1 VRARFIGRKDEIGY
15 AVRNRENPGRMT
27 EQHDAAEIRGPRAE
41 RLRLKGVVDQPAPP
55 AAQIIEPRT
64 RSRNWEALA
73 QQMVFG
79 TRLFAVFFLFAAL
92 AGVPLGKLLA
102 YRNMTGGL
110 SGFDYLGALDF
121 SAFVIGACI
130 PILIILIGYVMSRLM
145 QMLGAAEDIASSAR
159 QFIHPD
165 EAAAENAK
173 NVGLVVRDQMSAL
186 NVGLDGALN
195 RLASVEAMI
204 RKHVTAIEAAG
215 AQIEQQATG
224 AVSRVAEERVRLIEL
239 TEHLNTQADA
249 FARAIAEKA
258 RASID
263 ALHTADNVAAKAES
277 QLEDRLGRLDSAARQ
292 ALESFNALSTALA
305 SAHENMSGAVQRID
319 VAALEAKAAA
329 ERASKIADAAAEDAA
344 RNAAN
349 IGASATRAAEEAK
362 RAADA
367 SIEAATREAERAA
380 AAAFEA
386 AEREAQRVADVT
398 GRLLGDVRKST
409 ADLIGSV
416 SADADKAQTF
426 AARLTDAAK
435 TSIDASRKASSE
447 LAKAREQIEQDSQ
460 AALAAAEAAAAK
472 SEARNRSLVEARAA
486 LDAENTRLET
496 LIAEQRERADR
507 LADAIA
513 SQTERLAKLAEAQL
527 REQEAQLRLQSQAR
541 LKAQEEEAARA
552 LALAEARAEA
562 ERKAA
567 ADRKAKEEAERL
579 AREQEERR
587 LQQQSEEAERSA
599 KAEAEKQASETQ
611 ARAKAARTEKPS
623 LVERAMKSAKED
635 DGVLNLDKTVRP
647 SKKADGYKPHANGSA
662 KPEETGEAPL
672 TLSGGKAAEAGK
684 RGKDKVSW
692 REILD
697 KTDEAEPLD
706 LAAASKSDSG
716 SESFRIIGELQAFTL
731 DLETR
736 LYGEPPP
743 ALKERFDRGDRN
755 VFANRILRLNEA
767 DVKRRI
773 RMEADKDRAFE
784 REIHG
789 FLQGFE
795 KLLEDATASTTA
807 DEELEEYLSSPLGR
821 VYLLIGAMVGYFA

>member
-1 VRARFIGRKDEIGY
+1 
-15 AVRNRENPGRMT
+15 MT
-27 EQHDAAEIRGPRAE
+27 DQEDAAEIRPPRAD
-41 RLRLKGVVDQPAPP
+41 RLRLQGVLEGAAPAGVQIAE
-55 AAQIIEPRT
+55 AAPR
-64 RSRNWEALA
+64 RRNWELLA
-73 QQMVFG
+73 RQMVFG

-92 AGVPLGKLLA
+92 MGVPLGKFLA
-102 YRNMTGGL
+102 HQKTTG
-110 SGFDYLGALDF
+110 SAAGFDYLGALDF
-121 SAFVIGACI
+121 SVFVIGACI

-145 QMLGAAEDIASSAR
+145 QMLGAAEDIATSAR
-159 QFIHPD
+159 HFIHPD
-165 EAAAENAK
+165 ESAAENAK
-173 NVGLVVRDQMSAL
+173 NVGLVVRDQMKAL

-277 QLEDRLGRLDSAARQ
+277 QLEERLGRLDAAARQ
-292 ALESFNALSTALA
+292 ALESFNALCAALSSSHQSIA
-305 SAHENMSGAVQRID
+305 DAAGRID
-319 VAALEAKAAA
+319 AAALEAKAAS
-329 ERASKIADAAAEDAA
+329 ERAAKVADAAAEDAA

-349 IGASATRAAEEAK
+349 VGASAARAADEAK

-367 SIEAATREAERAA
+367 AIQSSTLEAERAA
-380 AAAFEA
+380 RAAYEA
-386 AEREAQRVADVT
+386 AEREASRVAEVA

-416 SADADKAQTF
+416 AADTDKAQTF

-435 TSIDASRKASSE
+435 ASIEASHLASAE
-447 LAKAREQIEQDSQ
+447 LIKTREQIAKDSE

-472 SEARNRSLVEARAA
+472 SEARNKALAEARAA
-486 LDAENTRLET
+486 LDAENARLEA

-513 SQTERLAKLAEAQL
+513 SQTERLSKLAEAQL
-527 REQEAQLRLQSQAR
+527 REQEAHMRLQAQAR

-562 ERKAA
+562 ERKAV
-567 ADRKAKEEAERL
+567 EAERQ
-579 AREQEERR
+579 AREEAARRAREEEEMRIEAAR
-587 LQQQSEEAERSA
+587 LEEADRAAKAAEAER
-599 KAEAEKQASETQ
+599 KAREEGE
-611 ARAKAARTEKPS
+611 ARAKAEKAAKPS
-623 LVERAMKSAKED
+623 LVERAMKTTNG

-647 SKKADGYKPHANGSA
+647 AKRADNYKPHANGAS
-662 KPEETGEAPL
+662 KVEPPL
-672 TLSGGKAAEAGK
+672 TLSEENAAGK

-706 LAAASKSDSG
+706 LAAASKSDAG
-716 SESFRIIGELQAFTL
+716 SESIRIIGELQAFTL
-731 DLETR
+731 SLETR
-736 LYGEPPP
+736 LYGDPPP

-755 VFANRILRLNEA
+755 VFANRLLRLNEA

-784 REIHG
+784 RDIHG

-795 KLLEDATASTTA
+795 KLLEDATGSATA
-807 DEELEEYLSSPLGR
+807 DEDLEEYLSSPLGR